1 VLLENRIGPF
11 HFAKQNVVAPEI
23 GEVDEYTASVSLGE
37 QATVA
42 NDVVQ
47 DEPPVAGKVD
57 IDDFDIRVQPTH
69 IILPCKFAAN
79 TSVSA
84 LVVDCVDLD
93 SLGIRRIV
101 VEVEHAHVSDQA
113 RAQKLADEALVPVI
127 GTTANPL
134 PRDC

>member
-1 VLLENRIGPF
+1 MQIVTPRSIDHPCCGRTPRASIRTSGGCQSRGAWARHVLLENRIGPF

-23 GEVDEYTASVSLGE
+23 GEVDEYAASVSLGE

-47 DEPPVAGKVD
+47 DEPPVAGEVD

-69 IILPCKFAAN
+69 IILPCKFASN
-79 TSVSA
+79 TSESA

-93 SLGIRRIV
+93 SLGKGR
-101 VEVEHAHVSDQA
+101 
-113 RAQKLADEALVPVI
+113 
-127 GTTANPL
+127 
-134 PRDC
+134 